1 MLDCDYKRS
10 RIVSPSF
17 GGMKFERTVDEF
29 DEKTSWRNDPLTSDI
44 ISIDLKQSAIC
55 FYLILNNYDTP
66 FKQIPLPWSILI
78 KQRTTRH
85 CLYIYM
91 YIC

>member
-1 MLDCDYKRS
+1 MF
-10 RIVSPSF
+10 SPSF

-29 DEKTSWRNDPLTSDI
+29 GRNDLVTSDI

-55 FYLILNNYDTP
+55 FYLILNSYDTP
-66 FKQIPLPWSILI
+66 FKQMSLPWSILI

-85 CLYIYM
+85 CLYIYIVYM
-91 YIC
+91 LTNVSI